1 MEGNSVMRP
10 IDSLLIASR
19 VTQSPADFEERSPW
33 KSPPP
38 LQIQILYSTPMLRTH
53 RSPPGT
59 MVQSRVSDM
68 RVIQYWDKSH
78 LVTKEI
84 TRVPSPELRA
94 CHGKGILW
102 DSDSAVTDANAMG
115 KFSGCL
121 RGCSSWGLSTRSC
134 REAAGPPART
144 GRD

>member
-1 MEGNSVMRP
+1 MRP

-78 LVTKEI
+78 LVTKEL
-84 TRVPSPELRA
+84 PEYLPQSFA
-94 CHGKGILW
+94 PATAKASFGI
-102 DSDSAVTDANAMG
+102 
-115 KFSGCL
+115 
-121 RGCSSWGLSTRSC
+121 
-134 REAAGPPART
+134 RT
-144 GRD
+144 VL